1 MCIRELGVKWY
12 YLAKAGLK
20 ANYFAKDVFELL
32 TYLLHLLRAWITCM
46 KKEWIWRV
54 GVGLVG
60 DRDFLFQQVL
70 VRFDVRKGS
79 SCVY

>member
-1 MCIRELGVKWY
+1 MEWS

-20 ANYFAKDVFELL
+20 VNDFSKDVFELL
-32 TYLLHLLRAWITCM
+32 THLLHLLRAWITCL

-54 GVGLVG
+54 GVGLVD
-60 DRDFLFQQVL
+60 DRDFLFQPVL
-70 VRFDVRKGS
+70 VRFDVMKGS